1 MRKKLIEV
9 LHQMQKWCR
18 GHGSA
23 MPFTSYEFGQAIDD
37 YIRILSRLTDEQV
50 NEILNEKKNI

>member
-9 LHQMQKWCR
+9 LHQMEKWRR
-18 GHGSA
+18 GARIKALHPKDVGLV
-23 MPFTSYEFGQAIDD
+23 PDD
-37 YIRILSRLTDEQV
+37 CARILRKLIDEQV